1 MTKKLFV
8 LALLLLPLIAAKA
21 TVSGPWPITYQ
32 IDIPQDQGKVVV
44 YSNPMFSGGHITLKN
59 VSTNE
64 VANINA
70 SVTYQL
76 VWYYIISQGD
86 WEVTSI
92 DTNYDVTIDGV
103 SISIGDIVPIDAITT
118 IVFYP
123 NN

>member
-1 MTKKLFV
+1 
-8 LALLLLPLIAAKA
+8 
-21 TVSGPWPITYQ
+21 
-32 IDIPQDQGKVVV
+32 
-44 YSNPMFSGGHITLKN
+44 MFSGGHITLKN

-92 DTNYDVTIDGV
+92 ATNYDVTIDGV